1 MKNWKAVI
9 AGMLAL
15 CLLILLPVP
24 RLYAEEE
31 ENWEEQE
38 TEDPIPQ
45 SYYDPIQSNEVEG
58 WPQGP
63 AIESA
68 GAVVMDMD
76 TGALLYSKSA
86 TEKMYPASTTK
97 IMTALLLI
105 ENCDLDEEITFSEI
119 VYDLEEGSSHLGIQP
134 GEKMKLKDAVYGI
147 MLASA
152 NDISN
157 GVAEYIGGSISGFA
171 DMMNARAAEIGCVNT
186 HFSNPHG
193 LYSEDHYTCAYDL
206 ALIAK
211 TAYENP
217 VFREITGTR
226 EYTIPKTNLVDEER
240 SFLNHHKILQPDEEY
255 YRDWCT
261 GGKNGFTTECLNTL
275 VTYAEKDGK
284 RLVSVV
290 LRVNGAGKAYEETSA
305 IMEYALSNFS
315 NTNLPEKSSRKSFYD
330 IIGLRCLGDCMQFQS
345 PIWMQSPVKH
355 MDINLTLP
363 NNAEKDEIKWE
374 LAETDGND
382 RRVAYTY
389 HGYPVGFAYGVYHP
403 IYLPAQLAFERKTEV
418 RVKSAETGSGGS
430 IQVESVNEVLSQ
442 AAVILENGYKI
453 FRDYTD
459 RHFVAVFAGG
469 IVLLVLLIIFIIVLI
484 FRCTSD
490 SRIRRK
496 RAQAEKE
503 RLKRE
508 EEIERMTTAEIEEE
522 LRAVMAQEQMRR
534 DQEQRALAEA
544 ERAAREA
551 READEKAHETE
562 RLMNELEQERQQRM
576 SSEDQGI

>member
-1 MKNWKAVI
+1 
-9 AGMLAL
+9 
-15 CLLILLPVP
+15 
-24 RLYAEEE
+24 
-31 ENWEEQE
+31 
-38 TEDPIPQ
+38 
-45 SYYDPIQSNEVEG
+45 
-58 WPQGP
+58 
-63 AIESA
+63 
-68 GAVVMDMD
+68 
-76 TGALLYSKSA
+76 
-86 TEKMYPASTTK
+86 
-97 IMTALLLI
+97 
-105 ENCDLDEEITFSEI
+105 
-119 VYDLEEGSSHLGIQP
+119 
-134 GEKMKLKDAVYGI
+134 
-147 MLASA
+147 
-152 NDISN
+152 
-157 GVAEYIGGSISGFA
+157 
-171 DMMNARAAEIGCVNT
+171 
-186 HFSNPHG
+186 
-193 LYSEDHYTCAYDL
+193 
-206 ALIAK
+206 
-211 TAYENP
+211 
-217 VFREITGTR
+217 
-226 EYTIPKTNLVDEER
+226 
-240 SFLNHHKILQPDEEY
+240 
-255 YRDWCT
+255 
-261 GGKNGFTTECLNTL
+261 
-275 VTYAEKDGK
+275 
-284 RLVSVV
+284 
-290 LRVNGAGKAYEETSA
+290 
-305 IMEYALSNFS
+305 
-315 NTNLPEKSSRKSFYD
+315 
-330 IIGLRCLGDCMQFQS
+330 MQFQS
-345 PIWMQSPVKH
+345 PIWMQSPVKR

-403 IYLPAQLAFERKTEV
+403 IYLPAQLSFERKTEV

-562 RLMNELEQERQQRM
+562 RLINELE
-576 SSEDQGI
+576 